1 MNPELRRNLWLELS
15 PQRML
20 LTAAVLGII
29 FLFTY
34 TLDTQLLTEHASFTE
49 WIAVSVGGV
58 ILVFF
63 GMRNAGSAVSSEIQ
77 ARTWDF
83 QRTSSLGAWSMTWG
97 KLLGS
102 TSYALFGIAIC
113 SLVMLAAASL
123 EFGLLKAT
131 KLLLVYLVFVAFALG
146 FAFVTGLS
154 SMVKG
159 PDNRQSGGALIS
171 MCGVLLVIAIGAV
184 VSQYRQDTNPDIYW
198 NGLTFSNYE
207 FLVSSLLVF
216 FAWSLI
222 GAYRLMRIELQ
233 FSSIPWV
240 WALFVLFLMVYV
252 SGFVSLN
259 TVGTVIRIPLLE
271 TKAKLAMSSIVALAL
286 LYYTILNESKSVVDL
301 RRLMALLAQGNYL
314 RALRLTPR
322 WVVTLLL
329 YCSTCLIL
337 AVLMV
342 LDATNSEDLVRL
354 QHLGALSLFALRDI
368 GIVLFVGYGPRGRR
382 RPENFAL
389 LIILLLYTVVPGIF
403 GILTA
408 GRSHA
413 IFYPYSSTSSLAL
426 IVAPLLQATFVW
438 WCLLVRIKRELA
450 R

>member
-1 MNPELRRNLWLELS
+1 
-15 PQRML
+15 ML
-20 LTAAVLGII
+20 LTAAVLGVI

-34 TLDTQLLTEHASFTE
+34 TLDKQFLTEHAPFTE
-49 WIAVSVGGV
+49 WVAVSVGGI

-97 KLLGS
+97 KLFGS
-102 TSYALFGIAIC
+102 TSYALFSIAIC
-113 SLVMLAAASL
+113 SLVMLVAASM
-123 EFGLLKAT
+123 EFGLLKAS
-131 KLLLVYLVFVAFALG
+131 KLLLVYLAFVAFALG

-154 SMVKG
+154 SVARG
-159 PDNRQSGGALIS
+159 PDNRQSGGAFIS

-184 VSQYRQDTNPDIYW
+184 VGQYRRDINADVYW
-198 NGLTFSNYE
+198 NGFIFSNYE
-207 FLVSSLLVF
+207 FLVLSLLVF
-216 FAWSLI
+216 FAWCLI

-233 FSSIPWV
+233 SSSIPWV
-240 WALFVLFLMVYV
+240 WALFVLFLMVYA

-259 TVGTVIRIPLLE
+259 TVGTVIGTPLLE
-271 TKAKLAMSSIVALAL
+271 TKAKLAISSLVALGL
-286 LYYTILNESKSVVDL
+286 LYYTVLNESKSVVDL
-301 RRLMALLAQGNYL
+301 RRLMALLAQHNYIQ
-314 RALRLTPR
+314 ALRLTPR

-329 YCSTCLIL
+329 YGSTCLML
-337 AVLMV
+337 AALMV
-342 LDATNSEDLVRL
+342 FDASNSWDLVRL

-403 GILTA
+403 GVLTA
-408 GRSHA
+408 GRSHPV
-413 IFYPYSSTSSLAL
+413 FYPYSSTSSLAL
-426 IVAPLLQATFVW
+426 IIAPLIQATSVW
-438 WCLLVRIKRELA
+438 WSVLVRVRRELA
-450 R
+450 RCA